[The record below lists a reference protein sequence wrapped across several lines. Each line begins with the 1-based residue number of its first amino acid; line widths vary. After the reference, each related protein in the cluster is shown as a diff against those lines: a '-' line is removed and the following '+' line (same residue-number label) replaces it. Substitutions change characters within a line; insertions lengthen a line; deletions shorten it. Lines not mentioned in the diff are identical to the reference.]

1 MATQEFVK
9 LVSDFTVDLFRT
21 FPEYEEKQK
30 AGELHEGYLACIEY
44 QATRQTQDVSADIP
58 ADIPESIESLYTEL
72 STTLPK
78 KFFDI
83 LYKNE
88 DAVFDKDV
96 VIFPSIDIHYLWSQ
110 DLSEHTRDIL
120 WNYLHLFLFSV
131 LGNTDATTFGDT
143 AKLFEAIDE
152 NTLKEKLQE
161 TVENMQSMFD
171 SSFASFTDTSGAF
184 TAQDIPNADELHK
197 HVESMMNGK
206 IGALAKEIAEETAQ
220 ELDLNMDE
228 VTDMNDVFK
237 KLFQNPQKLF
247 SMMQNIGKKLDTKM
261 KEGGFKES
269 ELMEEAKTMMEQMK
283 SMPGMKN
290 FTKMMGKGMGGLGG
304 MSGMPNFGAM
314 QSQLQTNMKRAK
326 QRERMAAKLEQKQ
339 TQFKTME
346 KFTVGEG
353 ASPYRTARSFKE
365 DAEKALHTNHGA
377 NPTTKKSGKKAPRKK
392 KRTKK

>member
-44 QATRQTQDVSADIP
+44 QATQDLS
-58 ADIPESIESLYTEL
+58 ADIPESVESLYTEL

-88 DAVFDKDV
+88 ESVFQD
-96 VIFPSIDIHYLWSQ
+96 IELFPSIDLHYLWSQ
-110 DLSEHTRDIL
+110 ELSQHTRDIL

-131 LGNTDATTFGDT
+131 LGNTDASTFGDT

-161 TVENMQSMFD
+161 TVENMQSVFD
-171 SSFASFTDTSGAF
+171 TSFTDVSGSF
-184 TAQDIPNADELHK
+184 TAEDIPNADDLHK
-197 HVESMMNGK
+197 HVESMMGGK

-228 VTDMNDVFK
+228 VTDMNAVFK

-290 FTKMMGKGMGGLGG
+290 FTKMMGKGMGGMGG
-304 MSGMPNFGAM
+304 MGGMPNFGAM
-314 QSQLQTNMKRAK
+314 QSQLHTNMRRAK

-339 TQFKTME
+339 TQFKNMG

-353 ASPYRTARSFKE
+353 AAPHRTVRSFKE
-365 DAEKALHTNHGA
+365 DAEQQL
-377 NPTTKKSGKKAPRKK
+377 KKPKKGKRKRSK
-392 KRTKK
+392 K